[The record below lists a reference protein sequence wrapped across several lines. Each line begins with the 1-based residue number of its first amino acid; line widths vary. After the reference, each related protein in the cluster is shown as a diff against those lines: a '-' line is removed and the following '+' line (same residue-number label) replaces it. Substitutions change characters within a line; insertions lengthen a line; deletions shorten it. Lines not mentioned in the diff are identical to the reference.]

1 MNGIEFA
8 ESGGGFNRVPGV
20 CLLVPMPTS
29 RPRRSRNPGFAQ
41 EPTQTGRNHPDCS
54 ILTSNVNDAVGILT
68 PTPGFQLP
76 GRRLGSNGTHGD
88 LSR

>member
-29 RPRRSRNPGFAQ
+29 RPQQARNWVAEELAQ
-41 EPTQTGRNHPDCS
+41 AACS
-54 ILTSNVNDAVGILT
+54 TET
-68 PTPGFQLP
+68 PEV
-76 GRRLGSNGTHGD
+76 
-88 LSR
+88 